1 MTQTPNIHPV
11 TPQEFAV
18 KIANTLMVLTQA
30 IGSVIIPLAGF
41 ILTISIIMFILGS
54 IFHASMLRRAG
65 AGGMV
70 GVAVG
75 VLLYYAVPTILGVLQ
90 IAAQSFK

>member
-1 MTQTPNIHPV
+1 MPQNAVSPV

-18 KIANTLMVLTQA
+18 KIADTIMVLTQA

-41 ILTISIIMFILGS
+41 ILTTSIIMFILGS
-54 IFHASMLRRAG
+54 LFHASTLRKAG
-65 AGGMV
+65 AGGMI
-70 GVAVG
+70 GVVAG
-75 VLLYYAVPTILGVLQ
+75 VLLYYAIPTILGVLQ